1 MRKRFK
7 LGMALGA
14 MALAVA
20 AGKPAQAA
28 VVNPGFE
35 DSPDFNGWTVTGST
49 AIQDVTFRAPAEGAL
64 EAVMSNGPSSAIGG
78 SGSPQTA
85 ASLETFLGLSAGALS
100 AVGGGTATNGSAI
113 KQVGITGAAGDTI
126 SFKFD
131 FFTNEHRP
139 TTFNDFAVVV
149 IDGVATKLSDVNIVN
164 APLSAPPPVGG
175 GGENAGI
182 NAYLNVPSQGQ
193 GTETGYLTGSV
204 TLLGGGPHTLGF
216 AVLNLGDTNGSSG
229 LIVDAITQQPGGG
242 GGGAI
247 PLPAGVYLMPLGL
260 VAAGA
265 YSLKLRRTAVAC

>member
-28 VVNPGFE
+28 VTNPGFE
-35 DSPDFNGWTVTGST
+35 DSPDFNGWLTTGST
-49 AIQDVTFRAPAEGAL
+49 AIQDVGFRTPIEGSL
-64 EAVMSNGPSSAIGG
+64 EAVMSTGPSAGIGG

-100 AVGGGTATNGSAI
+100 VAGGGPAFNGSAI
-113 KQVGITGAAGDTI
+113 KQITVTGNAGDTI
-126 SFKFD
+126 GFKYD
-131 FFTNEHRP
+131 FFTTETRP
-139 TTFNDFAVVV
+139 ATTFNDFAVVTL
-149 IDGVATKLSDVNIVN
+149 DGVAVKIADVNG
-164 APLSAPPPVGG
+164 ATLAPPPIGG

-182 NAYLNVPSQGQ
+182 NAFLGQ
-193 GTETGYLTGSV
+193 TGKETGFLSGSV
-204 TLLGGGPHTLGF
+204 TLASGGTHTLGF
-216 AVLNLGDTNGSSG
+216 AVVNLTDADNASG
-229 LIVDAITQQPGGG
+229 LIVDAITQTPGTGGG
-242 GGGAI
+242 GV

-265 YSLKLRRTAVAC
+265 YSLKLRRTAAC

>member
-35 DSPDFNGWTVTGST
+35 ASPDFTGWTTSGST
-49 AIQDVTFRAPAEGAL
+49 AIQDVTFRTPAEGSL
-64 EAVMSNGPSSAIGG
+64 EAVMSNNDSAAIGG
-78 SGSPQTA
+78 SGSPVTA
-85 ASLETFLGLSAGALS
+85 ASLETFLGLSAGTLNT
-100 AVGGGTATNGSAI
+100 VGGGTAVNGSGI
-113 KQVGITGAAGDTI
+113 KQVGITGNAGDTI

-131 FFTNEHRP
+131 FFTNEARP
-139 TTFNDFAVVV
+139 PSTFNDFAVVV
-149 IDGVATKLSDVNIVN
+149 IDGVAHKIADVNTP
-164 APLSAPPPVGG
+164 AGAPPAVDGAG
-175 GGENAGI
+175 DNAGI
-182 NAYLNVPSQGQ
+182 NAYLNIPSQTE

-204 TLLGGGPHTLGF
+204 TLAGGGTHTLGF
-216 AVLNLGDTNGSSG
+216 AVVNLGDSNGSSG
-229 LIVDAITQQPGGG
+229 LIVDAITQAPGNGGG
-242 GGGAI
+242 GGV